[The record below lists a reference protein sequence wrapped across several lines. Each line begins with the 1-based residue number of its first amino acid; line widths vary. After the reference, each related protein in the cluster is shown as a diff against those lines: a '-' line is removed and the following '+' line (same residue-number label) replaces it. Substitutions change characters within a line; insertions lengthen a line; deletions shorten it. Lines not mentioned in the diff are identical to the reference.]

1 MSNEEQLLEYWRK
14 LPSDAQQQVLEFT
27 RLLQA
32 GSSPDLL
39 LGAPEQLTIKSHH
52 QLDRLLQEG
61 LESGDPIELTD
72 EWWVQKR
79 NRLFNNPPQSR

>member
-14 LPSDAQQQVLEFT
+14 LSVEAQQQVLELT
-27 RLLQA
+27 RLLQPDSLPDPSVGA
-32 GSSPDLL
+32 PDLL
-39 LGAPEQLTIKSHH
+39 TIQSRQ

-61 LESGDPIELTD
+61 LESGDSIELTD

-79 NRLFNNPPQSR
+79 SQLFNNLP